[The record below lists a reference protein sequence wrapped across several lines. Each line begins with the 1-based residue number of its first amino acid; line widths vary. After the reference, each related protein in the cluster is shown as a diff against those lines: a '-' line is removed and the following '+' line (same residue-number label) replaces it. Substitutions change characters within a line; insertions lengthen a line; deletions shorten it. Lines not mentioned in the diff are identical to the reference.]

1 MNINHPILK
10 LYNEIFFADPDF
22 KGTVDDLPMSLQEM
36 ITDWEHGYKTLG
48 GNLNMCSRQIASLL
62 FVVWEA
68 TQAGSL

>member
-1 MNINHPILK
+1 MNIHQHILK
-10 LYNEIFFADPDF
+10 LYNEVFFADPDF

-62 FVVWEA
+62 FITWEQ
-68 TQAGSL
+68 THEGEI